1 MRIRWLSPL
10 VAAVLLVSI
19 VLGHSGVFAQQTVD
33 FGATPAATPA
43 AVEAPVFG
51 IIAVGDFPNGFFD
64 DVEVTQ
70 GSSVELTA
78 AFVNTG
84 TVPVNL
90 RSFKV
95 NALSGP
101 NGGFVAGEENDSP
114 IGATAWID
122 FEPYEFA
129 LDANEQLGLRFTV
142 TVPEDAQ
149 PGQYISGLAAVT
161 TDEYAIPGSS
171 MLTQARAYYISVGIL
186 VPGEL
191 THSFELGTPTVED
204 AAIVIPI
211 ANTGN
216 YLVRPAGELTL
227 TNANGEISHRS
238 MIEMGSVYAA
248 LATTVVAGIPAQ
260 TPPGDYLV
268 NLSLTDP
275 ASGATAEVKDAS
287 ITIAATEQTTGVTA
301 TTVTVEPTGE
311 PIAFAN
317 VQVTLNN
324 GGEYL
329 QAANVVLNVFF
340 NGEPLETFPLAT
352 NQVLPVGETQLTA
365 RYIPLDLWQSGTYTF
380 EIVVSAVDPSGG
392 AETVLAT
399 IPVEDQIVVP

>member
-1 MRIRWLSPL
+1 
-10 VAAVLLVSI
+10 
-19 VLGHSGVFAQQTVD
+19 
-33 FGATPAATPA
+33 
-43 AVEAPVFG
+43 
-51 IIAVGDFPNGFFD
+51 
-64 DVEVTQ
+64 
-70 GSSVELTA
+70 
-78 AFVNTG
+78 
-84 TVPVNL
+84 
-90 RSFKV
+90 
-95 NALSGP
+95 
-101 NGGFVAGEENDSP
+101 
-114 IGATAWID
+114 
-122 FEPYEFA
+122 
-129 LDANEQLGLRFTV
+129 
-142 TVPEDAQ
+142 
-149 PGQYISGLAAVT
+149 
-161 TDEYAIPGSS
+161 
-171 MLTQARAYYISVGIL
+171 
-186 VPGEL
+186 
-191 THSFELGTPTVED
+191 
-204 AAIVIPI
+204 
-211 ANTGN
+211 
-216 YLVRPAGELTL
+216 
-227 TNANGEISHRS
+227 
-238 MIEMGSVYAA
+238 MGSVYAA